1 MPQPLRS
8 ASDPA
13 PQKRRGDDAFL
24 PVVIAFAVA
33 IFVLLIAGI
42 IFIKVRQQKA
52 IPTPKQPHP
61 TSQNTQPAI
70 RPRPELP
77 ATVVLGPQ
85 DQTTLQELT
94 NPSKP

>member
-1 MPQPLRS
+1 MPQPLR
-8 ASDPA
+8 AANDPA

-70 RPRPELP
+70 QPRPSSV
-77 ATVVLGPQ
+77 AVLAPQ
-85 DQTTLQELT
+85 DQRTLQEIV
-94 NPSKP
+94 NPAKP